1 MTYRHKEI
9 AMGILTINSRE
20 ARIKWR
26 DLLDKVYAGSSDV
39 VIERNGK
46 PVAVLI
52 PVEDYEEL
60 QDELDDLRSARRVA
74 VVYETWKQNPPAGRA
89 WEEVKTDLINRGL
102 LDE

>member
-1 MTYRHKEI
+1 MS
-9 AMGILTINSRE
+9 ILTINSRE

-26 DLLDKVYAGSSDV
+26 DLLDKVYAGSADV

-52 PVEDYEEL
+52 PIEDYEEL
-60 QDELDDLRSARRVA
+60 QDELEDLRSARHVA
-74 VVYETWKQNPPAGRA
+74 ALYEAWKQDPSSGRA
-89 WEEVKTDLINRGL
+89 WEEVEADLIDKGL

>member
-1 MTYRHKEI
+1 MSV
-9 AMGILTINSRE
+9 LTINSRE

-74 VVYETWKQNPPAGRA
+74 ALYEAWKQDSSSGRP
-89 WEEVKTDLINRGL
+89 WEEIKSDLIDKGL

>member
-1 MTYRHKEI
+1 VS
-9 AMGILTINSRE
+9 ILTINSRE

-46 PVAVLI
+46 PVAVMI
-52 PVEDYEEL
+52 PIEDYEEL

-74 VVYETWKQNPPAGRA
+74 ALYEAWKQDPSAGRP
-89 WEEVKTDLINRGL
+89 WEEVKSDLIDKGL

>member
-1 MTYRHKEI
+1 
-9 AMGILTINSRE
+9 MGILTINSRE

-52 PVEDYEEL
+52 LVEDYEEL
-60 QDELDDLRSARRVA
+60 KDELDDLRSARRDEVSTRRHRR
-74 VVYETWKQNPPAGRA
+74 VGLRPGGPTMAGKA
-89 WEEVKTDLINRGL
+89 
-102 LDE
+102 

>member
-1 MTYRHKEI
+1 MS
-9 AMGILTINSRE
+9 ILTINSRE

-46 PVAVLI
+46 PVAVMI
-52 PVEDYEEL
+52 PIEDYEEL

-74 VVYETWKQNPPAGRA
+74 ALYKAWKQDPSTGRP
-89 WEEVKTDLINRGL
+89 WEEIKSDLIDKGL